1 MIKNI
6 IIVFLSLLLVAS
18 VYLQCRGNAIKPTVL
33 ERSDTVT
40 VYKHDTITIYKP
52 VPKYQYITQIKVDT
66 LYSTDSVQ
74 VPVQVPIER
83 KTYEDSTYKA
93 VISGYMAAL
102 DTIQVYPVHTST
114 TITNTIYKRK
124 RFNVGVQAG
133 VGWGVYSRKPDIF
146 VGIGLSYRLFY

>member
-1 MIKNI
+1 MIRNT

-18 VYLQCRGNAIKPTVL
+18 VYFQYRGNAIKSSVL
-33 ERSDTVT
+33 VRSDTVT

-52 VPKYQYITQIKVDT
+52 VTKYQYITQIRIDT

-74 VPVQVPIER
+74 VPVQVPIEK

-93 VISGYMAAL
+93 VVSGYMAAL
-102 DTIQVYPVHTST
+102 DTIQVYPVHTNT

-133 VGWGVYSRKPDIF
+133 VGWGLYNKKPDLF
-146 VGIGLSYRLFY
+146 IGLGFTYRLF

>member
-83 KTYEDSTYKA
+83 KTYEDSTYRA
-93 VISGYMAAL
+93 VISGYRANL

-124 RFNVGVQAG
+124 RFNLGVQAG
-133 VGWGVYSRKPDIF
+133 VGWGICSRKPDIF
-146 VGIGLSYRLFY
+146 VGIGLSYCLF

>member
-1 MIKNI
+1 MIKNT

-18 VYLQCRGNAIKPTVL
+18 VYFQYRGNTIKSSVL
-33 ERSDTVT
+33 VRSDTVT

-52 VPKYQYITQIKVDT
+52 VTKYQYITQIKVDT

-74 VPVQVPIER
+74 IPVQVPIER
-83 KTYEDSTYKA
+83 KIYEDSTYKA

-124 RFNVGVQAG
+124 KFNMGVQTG
-133 VGWGVYSRKPDIF
+133 VGWGLYNKKPDLF
-146 VGIGLSYRLFY
+146 IGLGFTYSLF

>member
-33 ERSDTVT
+33 VRSDTVT
-40 VYKHDTITIYKP
+40 VYKCDTITIYKP
-52 VPKYQYITQIKVDT
+52 VPKYQYITQIRVDT
-66 LYSTDSVQ
+66 LYSTDSIQ
-74 VPVQVPIER
+74 IPVQVPIER

-93 VISGYMAAL
+93 VVSGYMAAL
-102 DTIQVYPVHTST
+102 DTIQVYPVYTST
-114 TITNTIYKRK
+114 TITIYKRK

-133 VGWGVYSRKPDIF
+133 VGWGLYNKKPDLF
-146 VGIGLSYRLFY
+146 IGLGFTYRLF

>member
-6 IIVFLSLLLVAS
+6 IIAFLSLLLIAS
-18 VYLQCRGNAIKPTVL
+18 VYFLYRGNAIKPSVL
-33 ERSDTVT
+33 VRSDTVT

-52 VPKYQYITQIKVDT
+52 VTKYQYITQIRIDT

-93 VISGYMAAL
+93 VVSGYMAAL

-133 VGWGVYSRKPDIF
+133 VGWGLYNKKPDLF
-146 VGIGLSYRLFY
+146 IGLGFTYRLF